1 MNTIKNRQ
9 ATYRFAILAIAMASP
24 VWAVSLPAPEPPAVP
39 HDQSIAPAS
48 LVPAENPTPGSASLV
63 PLMVAEMEANHAS
76 YFDAAA
82 NIGGGDAASPDDIA
96 FVKQAT
102 EGGRKEIN
110 LARDALP
117 QLTQPELK
125 RIAEMLVSDHT
136 GANARLTKLAE
147 SKGWP
152 LPAPQPAAPPPSGT
166 ASTNFDDSWT
176 AEMIAGHERSVAL
189 YRAQA
194 QNGEDKELRN
204 YARETL
210 PTIER
215 HLAELRR
222 LQK

>member
-1 MNTIKNRQ
+1 MNTVKNRQ
-9 ATYRFAILAIAMASP
+9 SMRFAFLAVAVASP
-24 VWAVSLPAPEPPAVP
+24 IWAVSLPAPEPAGVP
-39 HDQSIAPAS
+39 HDQSVVPAS
-48 LVPAENPTPGSASLV
+48 LIPAENVTPGSASLV
-63 PLMVAEMEANHAS
+63 PLMVAEMEANHVS
-76 YFDAAA
+76 YIDAAA

-96 FVKQAT
+96 FVIQAT

-117 QLTQPELK
+117 QLKQPELK

-136 GANARLTKLAE
+136 GANARLSKLAE
-147 SKGWP
+147 TKGWP
-152 LPAPQPAAPPPSGT
+152 LPALQPAAPPPSGT
-166 ASTNFDDSWT
+166 ASSNFDDSWT